1 MAFRAEDD
9 EDEVAG
15 PSHPNFI
22 QHSRSGLGENL
33 VLFRAPMRTGLGY
46 SSGPLFESAGGHQRR
61 VYSTVSG

>member
-22 QHSRSGLGENL
+22 QHSRSGLGANL
-33 VLFRAPMRTGLGY
+33 VLFRGADEDRPGMFKRATIRISRRPPAP
-46 SSGPLFESAGGHQRR
+46 S
-61 VYSTVSG
+61 V